1 MRLTP
6 VSVPNTSCALSRPM
20 RLDCPPT
27 RMNPS
32 TSNMRDN
39 MLLLSSN
46 LGYSESS
53 PAIAD
58 PSELRKQNCGSRTY
72 EISKEHYY
80 NSRRL
85 NHCPGWINQR
95 IRPGRIDQNRSRK
108 GNRGQSALP
117 AGGFTT
123 GNEGHRPHGIRGHR
137 AAGI

>member
-53 PAIAD
+53 PAIAA
-58 PSELRKQNCGSRTY
+58 LQNCGSRTY

-80 NSRRL
+80 NSRPL
-85 NHCPGWINQR
+85 KHCSGRIDQR
-95 IRPGRIDQNRSRK
+95 IRPRRFDQNPSRQ
-108 GNRGQSALP
+108 GNRGQSAVP
-117 AGGFTT
+117 AGGLTT
-123 GNEGHRPHGIRGHR
+123 ANEAHRPH
-137 AAGI
+137 